1 MTLKKET
8 AVCIKN
14 FKTLKYEQT
23 GLSCSFVL
31 QRIAKS
37 LNMSQKKVR
46 NATEVTESLR
56 ATWSSYIECN
66 ILLSICSL
74 CIYISQAISKVFSL
88 DREAFPSL
96 NGLPGDTHHCVSV
109 DWYCSTSPSRKIIRT
124 AFFTPL
130 PFFFF
135 HQKYQLLILFIFP
148 LQYIADNRLENI
160 PWHGV
165 DEWTLKVFWKISEWN
180 LT

>member
-56 ATWSSYIECN
+56 ATWSSSIECN

-124 AFFTPL
+124 AFFYSFA
-130 PFFFF
+130 FF
-135 HQKYQLLILFIFP
+135 LFP
-148 LQYIADNRLENI
+148 
-160 PWHGV
+160 P
-165 DEWTLKVFWKISEWN
+165 KISTSYSFY
-180 LT
+180 LPLAVHCR